1 MSTPNLAISFAAG
14 LLSFLSPCVLPLIPS
29 YISFVGGVT
38 LGNLRE
44 RSGPRFGVFF
54 KTLLFVLG
62 FSSIFIVLGI
72 VFSGSGALFSSAP
85 QIVNVIAGLVI
96 VVLGL
101 NIIFDFWKFLN
112 IERKFQVKGKPK
124 GYLGSLLVG
133 MAFGAGW
140 TPCIGPI
147 LAGILFM
154 AGSSGTVGVG
164 VLYLGVYSLGLGMPF
179 LLASLFFDTFLR
191 QMAKIKKHMRTI
203 KVISGLLLIG
213 IGLLIAF
220 GRFAQLSAWLLQT
233 GSRLRTWDAA
243 NQGLS
248 VMLFGSIALV
258 LAAIP
263 FIPPLVRR
271 IRSAGR
277 GREIESGTTHFG
289 GRPNA
294 EYVGRDVAQD
304 SGAVRT
310 KADAPGAEPQAVA
323 TIEAASPTEEQKPPE
338 QKQLPKRYRFL
349 TPGRLIFGGLLVAVA
364 ILQFTGIISLAN
376 VLFEWLMFQGI

>member
-1 MSTPNLAISFAAG
+1 MPTPNLAISFAAG

-38 LGNLRE
+38 LGDLRQK
-44 RSGPRFGVFF
+44 SGPRFSVFF

-85 QIVNVIAGLVI
+85 QIVNIIAGLVI

-101 NIIFDFWKFLN
+101 NIMLDFWKFLN

-124 GYLGSLLVG
+124 GYVGSLLVG

-179 LLASLFFDTFLR
+179 LLASLFFDSFLK
-191 QMAKIKKHMRTI
+191 QMAKIKKHMKTI
-203 KVISGLLLIG
+203 KVFSGLLLVA

-233 GSRLRTWDAA
+233 GAQLRNWDAA
-243 NQGLS
+243 NPGVS
-248 VMLFGSIALV
+248 VVLFGSIALL

-271 IRSAGR
+271 IRAG
-277 GREIESGTTHFG
+277 SGGQAPAHRAPGTETTASPSTPEANG
-289 GRPNA
+289 GPA
-294 EYVGRDVAQD
+294 SGPASGSSG
-304 SGAVRT
+304 SGAT
-310 KADAPGAEPQAVA
+310 AVA
-323 TIEAASPTEEQKPPE
+323 TAEQRAATE
-338 QKQLPKRYRFL
+338 QKQRLPKRYRFL
-349 TPGRLIFGGLLVAVA
+349 TPGRLIFGGALTVVAV
-364 ILQFTGIISLAN
+364 LQFTGIISLAN
-376 VLFEWLMFQGI
+376 ALFEWLMFQGI